1 MQQPPTQSPTT
12 QQPPA
17 TTIVCS
23 VCQKTID
30 ESKGSHLFK
39 FHKDP
44 QDKYTDSGDKFVF
57 ACDDLKCQSI
67 AKQTK
72 SYCIACKKMPH
83 NETKMIAKTSKNVAN
98 AIVYYAMC
106 SDKCREHYIEIYLDP
121 KESRGIHVDSGL
133 PYFPGWP
140 NYSSDCLYC
149 SHHNVEATKC
159 KGCSGYFC
167 KDHYS
172 FHIKKCA

>member
-1 MQQPPTQSPTT
+1 MQQPVT
-12 QQPPA
+12 QQALA

-23 VCQKTID
+23 ACQKTID

-39 FHKDP
+39 FFANP
-44 QDKYTDSGDKFVF
+44 QDKFVF

-83 NETKMIAKTSKNVAN
+83 DGTKMIVKTSKNVAN
-98 AIVYYAMC
+98 TTLYYAMC
-106 SDKCREHYIEIYLDP
+106 SDNCREHYTEIYLDS
-121 KESRGIHVDSGL
+121 KESRGPHVDSEL

-140 NYSSDCLYC
+140 NYSSNCSDC
-149 SHHNVEATKC
+149 SHCNAKAIKC
-159 KGCSGYFC
+159 KSCSHYFC
-167 KDHYS
+167 ESHYS
-172 FHIKKCA
+172 FHINKCL